1 MNETPA
7 LIRRSPVARIAVV
20 TGAAALLA
28 TALTGCTIVDEVLH
42 GERPASYDSTADVPD
57 ELGLDWAPSD
67 ATDIDVIESSRAEG
81 TATVLL
87 SSSSD
92 LPDDCVLVPRTSGPT
107 MTLTDDERELPE
119 VYKATEAQ
127 LCGDWAVLPTADGW
141 FGWTPVTEKASDAVD
156 DE

>member
-1 MNETPA
+1 MNESTPS
-7 LIRRSPVARIAVV
+7 LRRPRSLRIALA
-20 TGAAALLA
+20 TGAVALLG

-42 GERPASYDSTADVPD
+42 GERPASYDSAAVVPD

-67 ATDIDVIESSRAEG
+67 ATDIDVIESTRADG

-87 SSSSD
+87 TSPSD
-92 LPDDCVLVPRTSGPT
+92 LPDDCVLVPRESGPT

-119 VYKATEAQ
+119 TYKTTEVQ

-141 FGWTPVTEKASDAVD
+141 YGWTPVTEQASDAVGG
-156 DE
+156 

>member
-1 MNETPA
+1 MNESTPS
-7 LIRRSPVARIAVV
+7 LRRPRSLRIALA
-20 TGAAALLA
+20 TGAVALLG

-42 GERPASYDSTADVPD
+42 GERPASYDSAADVPD

-67 ATDIDVIESSRAEG
+67 ATDIDVIESTRADG

-87 SSSSD
+87 TSPSD
-92 LPDDCVLVPRTSGPT
+92 LPDDCVLVPRESGPT

-119 VYKATEAQ
+119 TYKTTEVQ

-141 FGWTPVTEKASDAVD
+141 YGWTPVTEQASDAVGG
-156 DE
+156 